1 MPILTYTDVTK
12 QFGPEVTVL
21 DAVSFAVEPGEL
33 VLLTGQTGSGKTTLM
48 KLLTRE
54 YTVSSGEIYF
64 NDIPVHQLTLN
75 KLHELRRV
83 LGVVYQDFRLIKDL
97 NVWENIAT
105 PLFITK
111 KTEAEIEQ
119 RTSDLLNLIGL
130 SHKAAHFPSQLS
142 GGETQRVAIARA
154 LALGP
159 ELVFADEPTG
169 NLDPETS
176 KGIAQLLDKINEL
189 GTTILI
195 ATHDPILVDMFAK
208 RRHLELAKGK
218 LVKDTGKGSPKK
230 HEDKQSAKNEKD
242 TSDTEDIPE
251 VLDRTEDEVE
261 KKIITAPKRPFWHKL
276 FLFSKTTTVTQ
287 MTDKDR
293 DTTKKADKNN
303 EAEKSASKSGA
314 ESKSDASDTNSDEKR
329 AKKEKKDTA
338 ELDKKDQKK
347 KK

>member
-12 QFGPEVTVL
+12 QFGPETTVL
-21 DAVSFAVEPGEL
+21 DTISFAVEPGEL

-130 SHKAAHFPSQLS
+130 THRAAHFPSQLS

-195 ATHDPILVDMFAK
+195 ATHDPILVEMFAK
-208 RRHLELAKGK
+208 RRHLELSKGK
-218 LVKDTGKGSPKK
+218 LVKDSGKGVAKK
-230 HEDKQSAKNEKD
+230 HEDKPPAKSEKETAD
-242 TSDTEDIPE
+242 TDDEKE
-251 VLDRTEDEVE
+251 VLDTTQEKVE
-261 KKIITAPKRPFWHKL
+261 KKATNTPKKPFWHKL
-276 FLFSKTTTVTQ
+276 FLFSKTTTLSDVATEV
-287 MTDKDR
+287 
-293 DTTKKADKNN
+293 ADD
-303 EAEKSASKSGA
+303 AEKAVKDDESEKTVHKSNAASKSD
-314 ESKSDASDTNSDEKR
+314 KSDDSDGKHD
-329 AKKEKKDTA
+329 KKEKKDA
-338 ELDKKDQKK
+338 ESDKKEQKK